1 MELNYSQQFRNLP
14 RPFNGLSAFANYTG
28 LHTQGTY
35 ANGASELA
43 RFVPHTYNGG
53 LSYSWRKFEARVT
66 YHYIS
71 GFLNVYGA
79 TPTAKTYITDDPT
92 TDINFK
98 YKWSPGASFFVD
110 YVNIF
115 NNSPDWYNINK
126 RRITMSELY
135 GARLSFGVSGRF

>member
-1 MELNYSQQFRNLP
+1 MK
-14 RPFNGLSAFANYTG
+14 AA
-28 LHTQGTY
+28 
-35 ANGASELA
+35 
-43 RFVPHTYNGG
+43 
-53 LSYSWRKFEARVT
+53 YSWRKFEARVT